1 MARGT
6 RKIEVVKEGD
16 ELFFKEETHQVP
28 FRRIHCLY
36 EFTVSRTVLRVERDG
51 KVLSETSDV
60 DYVGRSSES
69 RFFGLEGLFSEGTEI
84 RNFAESFG
92 LSKLESK
99 NFQTRDVITLET
111 DDMPDEFSL
120 ARYDEW
126 LTGMTG
132 EVRKILQAHTKGI
145 ELSDLQKELEKPR
158 K

>member
-1 MARGT
+1 MARVT

-51 KVLSETSDV
+51 KVLAETSDV

-111 DDMPDEFSL
+111 DDMPD
-120 ARYDEW
+120 
-126 LTGMTG
+126 
-132 EVRKILQAHTKGI
+132 
-145 ELSDLQKELEKPR
+145 
-158 K
+158 